1 MSTTPRKRQIARNG
15 VLPVDQTLQDAMR
28 RIDQFAHDRD
38 WDQFHSPKNLAASIA
53 IEASELL
60 ERFQW
65 TDVRADDLKQDTHAL
80 AKVSSEIAD
89 VLNYALRLC
98 SILDLNPVDVVLK
111 KLNENAEKYPVEL
124 AHGTSKKYTEL

>member
-1 MSTTPRKRQIARNG
+1 M
-15 VLPVDQTLQDAMR
+15 PVDQTLQDVMR

-65 TDVRADDLKQDTHAL
+65 TDVAADDLKQDRHAI

-98 SILDLNPVDVVLK
+98 SILDLNPVEVVLK
-111 KLNENAEKYPVEL
+111 KLDENAEKYPVEL
-124 AHGTSKKYTEL
+124 AHGTSKKYTEF

>member
-1 MSTTPRKRQIARNG
+1 M
-15 VLPVDQTLQDAMR
+15 DQTLQDVMQ
-28 RIDQFAHDRD
+28 RIDQFARDRD
-38 WDQFHSPKNLAASIA
+38 WDQFHSPKNLATSIA

-65 TDVRADDLKQDTHAL
+65 TDVGTEDLKQDTHAL

-89 VLNYALRLC
+89 VLNYAFRFC

-111 KLNENAEKYPVEL
+111 KLDENADKYPVEL